1 MNFLQLIEQ
10 KRDGGEL
17 SPEVIA
23 EAVAGFTAGN
33 IPDYQMAAFLMTVKF
48 QGMSLAETRALTL
61 AMRDSGEVLQF
72 PEDARPLVD
81 KHSTGGVGD
90 KVSLVLAP
98 LLACLGFRVPMIS
111 GRALGITGGT
121 LDKLESIPGFSTQL
135 SAEQIISQVQTI
147 GVAMGG
153 QSKTIAPADKK
164 LYALRDVTGTVP
176 SVPLITASILSKKLA
191 ENLDALVMDV
201 KFGAAAFMQTE
212 ADACALAESIVK
224 LAGECG
230 VKTTALLT
238 RMDTPL
244 GRAAGN
250 WLEVKEAVTCLE
262 GDGPDDLRELTLAC
276 AAQLLGGDAERAA
289 TELASGRPRAKFDE
303 LLAAQGADLDAFAEK
318 LKPDSTAPVVREFS
332 SPTEGHLARCDARRI
347 GELVRDLGGGR
358 QTQDSEIHP
367 DVGIDQL
374 AKPGE
379 PVNAGEVLARVH
391 ARTEADADAT
401 MERVVDAF
409 EISKTVVESESL
421 ICGLI

>member
-1 MNFLQLIEQ
+1 MNFLRLIEQ

-111 GRALGITGGT
+111 GRGLGITGGT

-201 KFGAAAFMQTE
+201 KFGTAAFMQTE

-303 LLAAQGADLDAFAEK
+303 LLAAQGADLNAFAEK
-318 LKPDSTAPVVREFS
+318 LKPDSTAPVVREYLS
-332 SPTEGHLARCDARRI
+332 SAEGHVARCDARLI

-358 QTQDSEIHP
+358 QKQDSEIHP

-374 AKPGE
+374 VKPGE